1 VFINKKDSMRYLV
14 VGFLAVILFAC
25 KEKEVSKFEYQTVT
39 MMGKT
44 TLVVTKDLVTVDFA
58 GRGEPTHYERAT
70 SSDEWVALMSSLT
83 TVKLDEINSL
93 EAPSNKRA
101 TDAAPFAKMLFHT
114 PDSTYES
121 ASFDHKNPHVMLM
134 PTMEVILKVQEANK
148 KKN

>member
-1 VFINKKDSMRYLV
+1 MRNTLICLMAFV
-14 VGFLAVILFAC
+14 SFAC

-44 TLVVTKDLVTVDFA
+44 TMVMTKDLVTVDFA
-58 GRGEPTHYERAT
+58 GRGEPSHYERAT
-70 SSDEWVALMSSLT
+70 SSDEWMGLMSSLT
-83 TVKLDEINSL
+83 TVKLEEINSL

-121 ASFDHKNPHVMLM
+121 ASFDHKNPHLMLK
-134 PTMEVILKVQEANK
+134 PTMEAILKIQAANK
-148 KKN
+148 K

>member
-1 VFINKKDSMRYLV
+1 MTRNILICLMALVF
-14 VGFLAVILFAC
+14 FAC

-44 TLVVTKDLVTVDFA
+44 TMVMTKDLVTVDFA
-58 GRGEPTHYERAT
+58 GRGEPSHYERAT
-70 SSDEWVALMSSLT
+70 SSDEWMALMSSLT
-83 TVKLDEINSL
+83 TVKLEEINSL

-121 ASFDHKNPHVMLM
+121 ASFDHKNPHLMLK
-134 PTMEVILKVQEANK
+134 PTMEAILKIQAANK
-148 KKN
+148 K

>member
-1 VFINKKDSMRYLV
+1 MTRNTLICLLALVF
-14 VGFLAVILFAC
+14 FAC

-44 TLVVTKDLVTVDFA
+44 TMVMTRDLVTVDFA
-58 GRGEPTHYERAT
+58 GRGEPSHYERAT
-70 SSDEWVALMSSLT
+70 SSDEWMVLMSSLT
-83 TVKLDEINSL
+83 TVKLEEINSL

-121 ASFDHKNPHVMLM
+121 ASFDHKNPHLMLK
-134 PTMEVILKVQEANK
+134 PTMEAILKIQAANK
-148 KKN
+148 K